1 MFKHMKH
8 ILKTNMLNQIRIC
21 LPKVLILD
29 DPVFLPLIN
38 IKQNKHAYEL
48 KSLRCLYKKY

>member
-1 MFKHMKH
+1 MQFKNMKH
-8 ILKTNMLNQIRIC
+8 IFKKYILNQIRIC

-38 IKQNKHAYEL
+38 IKQNKHAYE
-48 KSLRCLYKKY
+48 